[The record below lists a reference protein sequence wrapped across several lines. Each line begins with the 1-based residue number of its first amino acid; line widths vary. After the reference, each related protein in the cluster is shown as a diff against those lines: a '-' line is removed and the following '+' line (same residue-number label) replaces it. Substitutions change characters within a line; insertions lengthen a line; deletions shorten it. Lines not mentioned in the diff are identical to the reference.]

1 VETGLYVTF
10 FTAGEPSES
19 ELPAVGPFNCLVVRQ
34 GALVAD
40 RRSVSQ
46 AGDFGGGRWIEAELE
61 LQRALGQ
68 EPGGARRPDMRIAA
82 PAGVYLRFASFENA
96 AGDEPL
102 PELGP
107 YTIVV
112 VTRHGVEADGEAL
125 ASRSATRDRSWVVLR
140 AGGRALVGAVRPD
153 IAFRTRSTN
162 YHPRIHPARLVAQP
176 SAAGVRPAPPPERLV
191 PPAAPVIKPPAVP
204 VVTRVDAPVIRSP
217 AEPVIRPP
225 AASVFTPSAALA
237 FTPPA
242 PPPTASTPTRSQ
254 QSDSVEDR
262 PLTDEA
268 FSPLRA
274 RLGGA
279 LRTDFGAEQTA
290 VSTEELS
297 RRSARRWAGFV
308 LVGAMVLA
316 LGAFGALAI
325 RGSLSNTS
333 ANVVGIGKAIKG
345 AQFDYMVVSVSRAPD
360 VSAARAQGVYVIV
373 FVTATNRSSGPAT
386 LSPTNFR
393 LIDGGG
399 AQYPPLSESDLVY
412 QSANNPGS
420 PLVWMTSYAVGQA
433 VSTPVIF
440 DVDATLR
447 GVQLMILEV
456 PSVRVRLD

>member
-1 VETGLYVTF
+1 
-10 FTAGEPSES
+10 
-19 ELPAVGPFNCLVVRQ
+19 
-34 GALVAD
+34 
-40 RRSVSQ
+40 
-46 AGDFGGGRWIEAELE
+46 
-61 LQRALGQ
+61 
-68 EPGGARRPDMRIAA
+68 M
-82 PAGVYLRFASFENA
+82 
-96 AGDEPL
+96 
-102 PELGP
+102 
-107 YTIVV
+107 
-112 VTRHGVEADGEAL
+112 
-125 ASRSATRDRSWVVLR
+125 
-140 AGGRALVGAVRPD
+140 
-153 IAFRTRSTN
+153 
-162 YHPRIHPARLVAQP
+162 
-176 SAAGVRPAPPPERLV
+176 
-191 PPAAPVIKPPAVP
+191 
-204 VVTRVDAPVIRSP
+204 
-217 AEPVIRPP
+217 
-225 AASVFTPSAALA
+225 
-237 FTPPA
+237 
-242 PPPTASTPTRSQ
+242 
-254 QSDSVEDR
+254 
-262 PLTDEA
+262 
-268 FSPLRA
+268 
-274 RLGGA
+274 
-279 LRTDFGAEQTA
+279 
-290 VSTEELS
+290 STEELS